1 MKIQVNKNQQA
12 INNKMDEYEI
22 MNEYRRINLEN
33 GDFIQIKYDL
43 EGIVYDRFDK
53 NNEHIESYGY
63 DLYEE
68 IINLI
73 ENK

>member
-1 MKIQVNKNQQA
+1 MLLYADGDIKKNKQT
-12 INNKMDEYEI
+12 I

-33 GDFIQIKYDL
+33 GDYIQVKYDV

-53 NNEHIESYGY
+53 NDEHIESYGY
-63 DLYEE
+63 DLYVE
-68 IINLI
+68 IRNLI